1 MLFLLRGVPVVYY
14 GDEQGFVGHG
24 IDQASR
30 QDMFASQVA
39 SYNDQG
45 LLGTASTT
53 AKENFDALHPLYRQ
67 LSALASLRKQYPA
80 LRRGRQVVR
89 AQSREPGLFAASR
102 LGSDGREILLVFN
115 TSMSKLTAQVEIETT
130 TRSFKALQGDCP
142 APNAPGSVR
151 VELPPLGYLAC
162 ISGDP

>member
-1 MLFLLRGVPVVYY
+1 
-14 GDEQGFVGHG
+14 
-24 IDQASR
+24 
-30 QDMFASQVA
+30 MFPSQVA

-53 AKENFDALHPLYRQ
+53 ANENFDALHPLYKQ
-67 LSALASLRKQYPA
+67 IAALSSLRKQYPA

-102 LGSDGREILLVFN
+102 IGSDGREILLVFN
-115 TSMSKLTAQVEIETT
+115 TSLSKLSAQVEIEPSTG
-130 TRSFKALQGDCP
+130 SFKSLLGECQ
-142 APNAPGSVR
+142 APSAPGSVR

-162 ISGDP
+162 VSGDQ